1 MLIQQGTTASL
12 SLIADDPIAGIP
24 STQYMIAS
32 AGALTPGAGSFVAF
46 AGGGSIVLTA
56 GETAM
61 LGQLMVVLADG
72 TNNIRA
78 RQECQVVAYDPA
90 AGGDPWAA
98 ALPGGYPAGQAGN
111 ILGNLPGSQMSLTP
125 PTLAAIAAGGLG
137 LGTVFEGSF
146 TLQDFFRVAAAIL
159 AGKLQTTG
167 QTAIYRSWTNAKN
180 RAVVTLAA
188 GGQRTSVTL
197 DLS

>member
-1 MLIQQGTTASL
+1 MIVQQGTTPSL

-56 GETAM
+56 GETAT
-61 LGQLMVVLADG
+61 LGQLMIVLADG

-98 ALPGGYPAGQAGN
+98 PLPGAYGAGQAGN

-125 PTLAAIAAGGLG
+125 ATLAAIAAGGLG
-137 LGTVFEGSF
+137 LGTVFDGTF
-146 TLQDFFRVAAAIL
+146 TLRDYYRVTAAVL
-159 AGKLQTTG
+159 CGKLQTAG
-167 QTAIYRSWTNAKN
+167 QTSLFRNWPDNKN
-180 RAVVTLAA
+180 RAIVTLAA

-197 DLS
+197 DLT